1 MDSIAVQTR
10 LLLFASPAES
20 EGSGLRGA
28 HEGALLMVP
37 NLSFSQWFLVCHKFT
52 TGSKFVSFPMV
63 PNLSVAC
70 WVPIRTLPMVSNL
83 SLSQWFPICLFPS
96 GSQLAFLCFPSG
108 WFPVC
113 IFPSGSQL
121 VSSPVVPNL
130 SLSQW
135 FPIWVWAFASSSQLV
150 QCPSGCQLVLFR
162 SFPSGAQLGPSP
174 AVPNLSLFPVVPT
187 CLSQWFLICPL
198 PNGSQCVIFPVVP
211 SLCLLVQTVTHWFQI
226 CLCASCGSQFVPF
239 QVSGGSVS
247 NLMGLRLPHSL
258 PISWICEVWPRF
270 SQWFPTWGVSL
281 SQRFPT
287 WTVT

>member
-1 MDSIAVQTR
+1 
-10 LLLFASPAES
+10 
-20 EGSGLRGA
+20 
-28 HEGALLMVP
+28 MVP
-37 NLSFSQWFLVCHKFT
+37 NLSFSQWFLVCHFT

-174 AVPNLSLFPVVPT
+174 AVPNLSLFPT
-187 CLSQWFLICPL
+187 SSNLSL
-198 PNGSQCVIFPVVP
+198 PVVLYS
-211 SLCLLVQTVTHWFQI
+211 SL
-226 CLCASCGSQFVPF
+226 A
-239 QVSGGSVS
+239 
-247 NLMGLRLPHSL
+247 
-258 PISWICEVWPRF
+258 
-270 SQWFPTWGVSL
+270 QWFPMCNFPSGSQLVSFGSNCHPLVPNL
-281 SQRFPT
+281 SLCQLWFPICPFPSLRWFRFQLNGAASSPFSSNLLNL
-287 WTVT
+287 